1 MGFWVRFDNPGDTE
15 TVYLSNGGHS
25 ESSHGVAMLYDR
37 STAEFR
43 FRRKNG
49 QEWRVKADNIMPG
62 IWYHLSAAWGLQVGS
77 SYVIPWDRIMH
88 TVCKMMIKKSGT
100 SLK

>member
-1 MGFWVRFDNPGDTE
+1 M
-15 TVYLSNGGHS
+15 VYVSNGGHS
-25 ESSHGVAMLYDR
+25 ERSHGVAMLYDR

-62 IWYHLSAAWGLQVGS
+62 RWYHLAAAWGLQVR
-77 SYVIPWDRIMH
+77 Y
-88 TVCKMMIKKSGT
+88 
-100 SLK
+100 